1 MATVPIINVY
11 QAYRGAGFTDAQAR
25 ALAAET
31 GRETGFQQKFL
42 FGTHS
47 DPANQA
53 TNVGVMSF
61 QGPRREALMDYMRQS
76 GRLNEQGQIIPSQES
91 LLAQAKFVRQEI
103 ETNPAYERTKNVFL
117 ANPNIDPEAA
127 AEVLGRN
134 YIKWRYNDPRYAAHH
149 ETRRNYLAQLPAD
162 AQEQQPSLLS
172 PTPMASTAQ
181 PAKPAAPVYSQDLGT
196 QFRLLGNAWAPDWV
210 DKPTPLTE
218 EQAAAQIKEQNAAKQ
233 QLSQANDAMKAFQ
246 ALQAYG
252 QQQQAIANQPMSLL
266 QPNIVRGQ
274 FRPIQPM
281 RGLL

>member
-1 MATVPIINVY
+1 MADVNTIAAYIYGRARQVGVNPDMALGIARYEGLNPNTLGSATFGNKDASGYSFGPY
-11 QAYRGAGFTDAQAR
+11 QLFSGSPDPSKIARGGMAY
-25 ALAAET
+25 E
-31 GRETGFQQKFL
+31 FQQKYGQAPSRENWQQQVDFAL
-42 FGTHS
+42 DRMKQQGTGAWYAVR
-47 DPANQA
+47 DQGGVEAI
-53 TNVGVMSF
+53 TNKGAQF
-61 QGPRREALMDYMRQS
+61 ARQIGLS
-76 GRLNEQGQIIPSQES
+76 GDGS
-91 LLAQAKFVRQEI
+91 
-103 ETNPAYERTKNVFL
+103 
-117 ANPNIDPEAA
+117 
-127 AEVLGRN
+127 
-134 YIKWRYNDPRYAAHH
+134 
-149 ETRRNYLAQLPAD
+149 
-162 AQEQQPSLLS
+162 QPSLLS